1 MKKTRFT
8 ESQIIKAIKE
18 NEQGRKVEDI
28 SRELGINPG
37 TFYNWR
43 KKYSGMEVSQLK
55 ELKELQSENSKL
67 KRMYA
72 EQALQIT
79 MLKDVIGK
87 KW

>member
-1 MKKTRFT
+1 MKKSRFT
-8 ESQIIKAIKE
+8 ESQMIKAIKE
-18 NEQGRKVEDI
+18 NEQGRKAEDI
-28 SRELGINPG
+28 SRELGINVG

-55 ELKELQSENSKL
+55 ELKSLQDENSKL
-67 KRMYA
+67 KQMFA

-79 MLKDVIGK
+79 MLKDVVGK

>member
-43 KKYSGMEVSQLK
+43 KKYAGMEASQIK
-55 ELKELQSENSKL
+55 ELKALQEENSKL

>member
-1 MKKTRFT
+1 MKKSKFT
-8 ESQIIKAIKE
+8 ETQIIKAIKE
-18 NEQGRKVEDI
+18 NEAGRKVEDI

-43 KKYSGMEVSQLK
+43 KRYSGMEVSQLK
-55 ELKELQSENSKL
+55 RLKELESENSKL

-72 EQALQIT
+72 EQALQLE
-79 MLKDVIGK
+79 MAKDVISK